1 MADLHGKPREEHGVY
16 RLLHGAD
23 HSLSGVV
30 RVPGVGSRPPTDPAF
45 QCHRASDGRVD
56 RTATA
61 GGVPVCGGAA
71 ISAARS
77 GWHLRRRLHEGGAEP
92 GHRRS
97 ALGAAFSVAKGLHR
111 ARDWVD
117 SARVHRPRDRFQR
130 GVVAQTHEVVRAV
143 LSRDSDAPV
152 AGKGRAGES
161 AGATTGPWAGGR
173 AAASWRSS
181 SSVRTSGSVI
191 TGLCREC
198 AEYGYRGTVVSPFA
212 WRVTEAFVHPPP
224 QPKPTG

>member
-1 MADLHGKPREEHGVY
+1 MADLPGKPLEDHGVY

-30 RVPGVGSRPPTDPAF
+30 RVPGVGSTPQADRAF
-45 QCHRASDGRVD
+45 QCPRASDGRVD

-61 GGVPVCGGAA
+61 RGLPVWGGAA
-71 ISAARS
+71 ISSTRS
-77 GWHLRRRLHEGGAEP
+77 GWYLRSRFHQGGRAS

-97 ALGAAFSVAKGLHR
+97 ALGAAFPLATGLHR

-117 SARVHRPRDRFQR
+117 SARVPRPRDRFQR
-130 GVVAQTHEVVRAV
+130 GIAAPTHEGVRAV

-152 AGKGRAGES
+152 AGKGHAGES
-161 AGATTGPWAGGR
+161 VGATAGPWASGC

-181 SSVRTSGSVI
+181 SSVRTSGSVK
-191 TGLCREC
+191 TGGAGSCRVQLHGS
-198 AEYGYRGTVVSPFA
+198 AISPFG
-212 WRVTEAFVHPPP
+212 WRATAASLQSLFPP
-224 QPKPTG
+224 KLTA